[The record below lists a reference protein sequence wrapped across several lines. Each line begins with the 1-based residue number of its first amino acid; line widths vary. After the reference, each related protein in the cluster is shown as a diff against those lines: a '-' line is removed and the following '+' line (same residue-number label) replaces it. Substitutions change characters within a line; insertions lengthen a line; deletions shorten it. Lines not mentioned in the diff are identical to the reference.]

1 MSWIVLFIAGLLE
14 VVWAVGLK
22 YTHGFSRLVPSVITI
37 VAMVA
42 SMALL
47 SWAMKTLPVGTAYA
61 VWTGIGAVGAA
72 VTGIVLLGGI
82 RQRHAYRQPCLYR
95 DWHHWPEDQRALIIA
110 LIDPDQFADIK
121 ALSGGNVQHL
131 LPDLRGDGRRPGQ
144 QPEIVAIGAADQR
157 VTILLIQSNDVIAA
171 VERAEEGNLQ
181 RGAAG
186 LPGKVRYPVR
196 FLPHTTVGVIAFID
210 HVRGHRHRVGA
221 GAIVTFSSPLSKG
234 GQSGRF
240 HTEVPR

>member
-72 VTGIVLLGGI
+72 VTGIVLLGNPP
-82 RQRHAYRQPCLYR
+82 APCVS
-95 DWHHWPEDQRALIIA
+95 P
-110 LIDPDQFADIK
+110 
-121 ALSGGNVQHL
+121 ALSV
-131 LPDLRGDGRRPGQ
+131 
-144 QPEIVAIGAADQR
+144 
-157 VTILLIQSNDVIAA
+157 S
-171 VERAEEGNLQ
+171 
-181 RGAAG
+181 
-186 LPGKVRYPVR
+186 
-196 FLPHTTVGVIAFID
+196 
-210 HVRGHRHRVGA
+210 
-221 GAIVTFSSPLSKG
+221 
-234 GQSGRF
+234 
-240 HTEVPR
+240 